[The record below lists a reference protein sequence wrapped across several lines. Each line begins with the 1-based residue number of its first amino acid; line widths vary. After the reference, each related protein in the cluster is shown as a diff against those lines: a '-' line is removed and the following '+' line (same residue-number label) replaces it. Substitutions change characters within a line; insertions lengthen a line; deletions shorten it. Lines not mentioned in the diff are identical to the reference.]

1 MIFGPSPAGPGTDSS
16 FSVPVPWVPRKMGPV
31 PSRPGTGPWDASRP
45 ARSQFFW
52 IHILLFVYIYIDQ
65 NTFVLNGFSK
75 LEFRVPRTKY
85 RLHLAVSR
93 PIRSQVFEDIPKIL
107 SKFDTLRILVAT
119 VQASLL
125 LESKETMSDI
135 PILIKNYRFL
145 EYC

>member
-1 MIFGPSPAGPGTDSS
+1 MDMRNHLNQGWFGTRPKRKFRSQSRDRVLIFGPSPAGPGTDSS

-31 PSRPGTGPWDASRP
+31 PSRPGTGPWDAS
-45 ARSQFFW
+45 
-52 IHILLFVYIYIDQ
+52 H
-65 NTFVLNGFSK
+65 
-75 LEFRVPRTKY
+75 
-85 RLHLAVSR
+85 

-145 EYC
+145 EYG